1 MHVGQGCHL
10 GTMKSNHQVIATFT
24 VKHFFYDNK
33 PLLKG
38 VFMVSWS
45 LCWHGQMT
53 LGFWNN
59 LPLTTFL

>member
-10 GTMKSNHQVIATFT
+10 GTMKTNHQVIAAFT
-24 VKHFFYDNK
+24 VKHFFCDDK
-33 PLLKG
+33 PLLRG
-38 VFMVSWS
+38 VIMVS